1 MTKRDQAFVR
11 QSFDDFADLLRR
23 YPNSRYVPDARQR
36 LVYLRNGMA
45 QSELS
50 ISMFYLR
57 KGAYVAAANRAKALV
72 ESYPR
77 TPQVGDALAVM
88 SESYHKLGQEKLAT
102 DAERVLK
109 LNYPNHPYFAGD
121 WPRYRSNWWKLL
133 PLTNRG

>member
-1 MTKRDQAFVR
+1 MTKLDQAFIR

-45 QSELS
+45 QSELG
-50 ISMFYLR
+50 IAMFYLR
-57 KGAYVAAANRAKALV
+57 KGAYVAAANRAKALL

-88 SESYHKLGQEKLAT
+88 SESYHNLGQDKLAA
-102 DAERVLK
+102 DSERVLK
-109 LNYPNHPYFAGD
+109 LNFPNHPYFAGD
-121 WPRYRSNWWKLL
+121 WPHYRSNWWRLL